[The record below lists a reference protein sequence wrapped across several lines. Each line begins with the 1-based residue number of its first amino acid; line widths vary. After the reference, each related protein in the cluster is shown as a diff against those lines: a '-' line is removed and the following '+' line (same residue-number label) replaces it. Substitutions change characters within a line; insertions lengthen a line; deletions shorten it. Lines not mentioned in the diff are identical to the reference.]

1 MLLRSLPL
9 GQRAAEDEPPTKSKT
24 EASVTRE
31 GHAIPLTLGVLSM
44 NTKLQGKKI
53 AIVATD
59 GFEQVELTEPKK
71 ALEEAGAT
79 VDVISPKPGQIRGWK
94 FTEWGE
100 NTKVDKTFDEA
111 KASDY
116 DGLVLP
122 GGQIN
127 PDKLRIE
134 PKAVSFVSDFFNS
147 GKPVGAI
154 CHGPWMLVEAGV
166 LKKRTLTSWPSV
178 RTDIR
183 NAGGHWVDEEV
194 VTDQNLTTSR
204 KPDDLPAFNERL
216 IREFS
221 QGKQPQTKHTLEKH
235 ATRAAS

>member
-1 MLLRSLPL
+1 
-9 GQRAAEDEPPTKSKT
+9 
-24 EASVTRE
+24 
-31 GHAIPLTLGVLSM
+31 M

-71 ALEEAGAT
+71 ALEAAGAT
-79 VDVISPKPGQIRGWK
+79 VHVISPKPGQIKGWNH
-94 FTEWGE
+94 TDWGE
-100 NTKVDKTFDEA
+100 STKVDKTLDEA
-111 KASDY
+111 KPADY

-134 PKAVSFVSDFFNS
+134 PKAVAFVTEFFNS
-147 GKPVGAI
+147 GKPIGAI
-154 CHGPWMLVEAGV
+154 CHGPWLLVEAGV
-166 LKKRTLTSWPSV
+166 LKRQTLTSWPSI

-194 VTDQNLTTSR
+194 VTDHNLTTSR

-221 QGKQPQTKHTLEKH
+221 QAKPAQSKRDAEKH
-235 ATRAAS
+235 PARVAS

>member
-1 MLLRSLPL
+1 
-9 GQRAAEDEPPTKSKT
+9 
-24 EASVTRE
+24 
-31 GHAIPLTLGVLSM
+31 M
-44 NTKLQGKKI
+44 NAKMQGKKI
-53 AIVATD
+53 AILATD

-71 ALEEAGAT
+71 ALEAAGAT

-94 FTEWGE
+94 FTDWGE
-100 NTKVDKTFDEA
+100 STKVDKTFDDAEG
-111 KASDY
+111 SDY

-122 GGQIN
+122 GGQMN
-127 PDKLRIE
+127 PDKLRMDS
-134 PKAVSFVSDFFNS
+134 KAVAFVAEFFNS
-147 GKPVGAI
+147 GKPIGAI

-166 LKKRTLTSWPSV
+166 LKKRTLTSWPSL

-221 QGKQPQTKHTLEKH
+221 KAKQSLK
-235 ATRAAS
+235 AAS

>member
-1 MLLRSLPL
+1 MS
-9 GQRAAEDEPPTKSKT
+9 A
-24 EASVTRE
+24 
-31 GHAIPLTLGVLSM
+31 
-44 NTKLQGKKI
+44 KLQGKKI

-71 ALEEAGAT
+71 ALQAAGAT
-79 VDVISPKPGQIRGWK
+79 VEVVSPKSGQIKGWNH
-94 FTEWGE
+94 TDWGE
-100 NTKVDKTFDEA
+100 NTPVDRTFDEV
-111 KASDY
+111 KPTDY

-134 PKAVSFVSDFFNS
+134 PKAVAFVAEFVNS

-154 CHGPWMLVEAGV
+154 CHGPWLLVEAGV

-194 VTDQNLTTSR
+194 VTDGNLTTSR
-204 KPDDLPAFNERL
+204 KPDDLPAFNNRL
-216 IREFS
+216 IQEFS
-221 QGKQPQTKHTLEKH
+221 QAKPSRSAEEKQP
-235 ATRAAS
+235 ARVAS